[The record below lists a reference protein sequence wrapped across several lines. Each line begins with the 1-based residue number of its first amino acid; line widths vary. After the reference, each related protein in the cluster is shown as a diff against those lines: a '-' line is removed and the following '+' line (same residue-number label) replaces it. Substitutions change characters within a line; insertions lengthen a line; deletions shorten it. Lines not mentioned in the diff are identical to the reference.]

1 MSRIARSLSGIS
13 MSAFGSSAAVTAELT
28 AADSV
33 LRMPLPLSRRVSF
46 VSLRGGSGTS
56 TTSSYVA
63 SLLATR
69 RAGLI
74 VAVNAS
80 AGDGNLIWHAGLSSL
95 AAQRPSERRLRARNA
110 SDARDGLPRTRSG
123 LYTLDLRETTSAQVA
138 ASTQR
143 WFDEL
148 TPITR
153 FFDVV
158 ATDWGS
164 RSWQV
169 DLGQVVGASHV
180 VCLVA
185 RADRYAAEEA
195 ASLVPALR
203 AHEDHP
209 RVALALV
216 DVGGTASRS
225 IETVRE
231 SLGIPVVGIPYDASR
246 GSLTPVGSATLSAR
260 TRIAYTRLATALMTE
275 SQLSVDR
282 RGHPGPGTDALLEV
296 VAQ

>member
-1 MSRIARSLSGIS
+1 MARILRSLSGIS
-13 MSAFGSSAAVTAELT
+13 MSAFGSSAALTAELT
-28 AADSV
+28 AADNV
-33 LRMPLPLSRRVSF
+33 LRMPLPLSRRFSF

-56 TTSSYVA
+56 SSSSYVA

-69 RAGLI
+69 RAGMIL
-74 VAVNAS
+74 AVNAS

-95 AAQRPSERRLRARNA
+95 AAQHPSERRLRARNA
-110 SDARDGLPRTRSG
+110 SDARDGLPRTHSG
-123 LYTLDLRETTSAQVA
+123 LYTLDLRGPTSAEVA
-138 ASTQR
+138 ASTQH

-158 ATDWGS
+158 ATDWGF
-164 RSWQV
+164 RSWRV
-169 DLGQVVGASHV
+169 DLGQVASASHV

-195 ASLVPALR
+195 ASLVPALL
-203 AHEDHP
+203 AQEDRP

-225 IETVRE
+225 IETLRD

-246 GSLTPVGSATLSAR
+246 GSMTPVGSATLSAR

-275 SQLSVDR
+275 SQVSVDR
-282 RGHPGPGTDALLEV
+282 RGPREPGIESRIEAA
-296 VAQ
+296 AQ